1 MDDAGFDA
9 LLDNLLRLSR
19 LTLEDSERAEFAR
32 KFKSLLEFVDKVNDS
47 EFAAGVGR
55 SAASA
60 GSLSYLDEMPLASDE
75 PRDFIFPPGFLHD
88 YRVPLVVGGEDE
100 NGGESEDCD

>member
-1 MDDAGFDA
+1 MEDAGFDA

-19 LTLEDSERAEFAR
+19 LTLDGEERAEFAR
-32 KFKSLLEFVDKVNDS
+32 KFKSLLEFVDAVNESD
-47 EFAAGVGR
+47 FAAGVGR

-60 GSLSYLDEMPLASDE
+60 GSLSYLDEMPLANDE
-75 PRDFIFPPGFLHD
+75 PREFFFPPGFAHD

-100 NGGESEDCD
+100 NGGVIEDGD